1 MTAIDLTIHGT
12 GTGTC
17 SLTGKE
23 GEGLTVSFK
32 DGTVT
37 NAFLSTRAFL
47 QLVRMKSGQG
57 PKPAAPASA
66 AQPVTNGPPAVPA
79 AK

>member
-1 MTAIDLTIHGT
+1 MSIELTIHGT

-32 DGTVT
+32 DGTIHE
-37 NAFLSTRAFL
+37 AFLSTKVFM
-47 QLVRMKSGQG
+47 QLVRMKAGTTD
-57 PKPAAPASA
+57 KPM
-66 AQPVTNGPPAVPA
+66 AVPVVA
-79 AK
+79 SVNGTQ